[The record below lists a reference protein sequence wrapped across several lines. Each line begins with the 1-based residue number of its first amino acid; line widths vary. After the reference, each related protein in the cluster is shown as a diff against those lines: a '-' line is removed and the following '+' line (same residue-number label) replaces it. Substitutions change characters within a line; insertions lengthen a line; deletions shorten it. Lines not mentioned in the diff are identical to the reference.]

1 MLAVWPIETRP
12 KVPWRR
18 PSLGAVESWHK
29 QGDDIDA
36 ACHSAFQK
44 GDWVFSRY
52 YKSVHKDANAL
63 EQCNFGGAAVFSS
76 PKMYQSFADPAC
88 IAA

>member
-1 MLAVWPIETRP
+1 MYSFFVCDTSKGKLMSVGHS
-12 KVPWRR
+12 K
-18 PSLGAVESWHK
+18 
-29 QGDDIDA
+29 DIDA

-76 PKMYQSFADPAC
+76 PKMYHSFADPAC